1 MRFEKHFASVLATAI
16 LCCGFPTLS
25 AGQQAATPAAV
36 APRATSPA
44 KDAKTPPL
52 TEEALRSRYVGR
64 MVFLRGFY
72 QGDDLQFD
80 EEGRINGAPATA
92 SFTLSAL
99 EIKKVNLSK
108 HKLEIEADRYGLHF
122 FGALPYEDDSEQ
134 PYDKVKLSKKPIHIT
149 IQRELVVVPKVKK
162 EKQKKNDKS
171 VAAQGSKA
179 PGVPGA
185 GVPGTPVQTAAA
197 VAPAASA
204 APAFIPP
211 PGTTTD
217 PAHSAMLMNKAL
229 DSIFALSIDDRML
242 AHLPDYWRE
251 YFNSKNQHRM
261 FMPEHIQTVSAGITP
276 PKLLNSIDPSSNE
289 YAQKFGI
296 AGLTLFRTVVDA
308 SGKPQ
313 QIAIAR
319 PIGFGLDEKAVEAI
333 KASHFTPAVMNN
345 GNPVPVV
352 IDVVVTF
359 RIFSNRTKPGSVPKG
374 SKPTAAVASAGDG
387 DVSKRSNKALQ

>member
-1 MRFEKHFASVLATAI
+1 MRFEKHFASLLAAAI
-16 LCCGFPTLS
+16 LCGGPATVS
-25 AGQQAATPAAV
+25 SGQQASTSAV
-36 APRATSPA
+36 PPPNASPTS
-44 KDAKTPPL
+44 KDPKTPPL
-52 TEEALRSRYVGR
+52 TEEALRSRYVGK

-80 EEGRINGAPATA
+80 EEGKVNGSPATA

-99 EIKKVNLSK
+99 EVKKVNLSK

-122 FGALPYEDDSEQ
+122 FGALPYEDDSQQ
-134 PYDKVKLSKKPIHIT
+134 PYDKVKIAKKPIHIT

-162 EKQKKNDKS
+162 QKQKKSSENS
-171 VAAQGSKA
+171 IATQGSKA
-179 PGVPGA
+179 SGS
-185 GVPGTPVQTAAA
+185 PGTPAQTAANGPA
-197 VAPAASA
+197 PAPVAPAP
-204 APAFIPP
+204 PAFIPP

-217 PAHSAMLMNKAL
+217 PAHSAMLLNKAL
-229 DSIFALSIDDRML
+229 DNIFATGIDDRML
-242 AHLPDYWRE
+242 AHLPDYWQE

-261 FMPEHIQTVSAGITP
+261 FMPANVQAVSTGMTP
-276 PKLLNSIDPSSNE
+276 PKVLNSIDPSSNE
-289 YAQKFGI
+289 YAQKYGI

-333 KASHFTPAVMNN
+333 KASHFTPAVAN
-345 GNPVPVV
+345 GNAVPVI

-374 SKPTAAVASAGDG
+374 SKPTEVVASTWNGDT
-387 DVSKRSNKALQ
+387 SKHSKKALQ